1 MTENYISKRT
11 GMKRNSIVFLIMIMI
26 SQSGYGQNQVTLSE
40 CYDLAESNTGLLRE
54 KENYALISGLKD
66 ENIRKNLMPSLDL
79 GGTFLYNSSVIDMGS
94 TLGNLPFP
102 GIADAIDPMPHE
114 QYRLT
119 LEVNQVIYDGGA
131 VKNARALG
139 QADLAISQKETD
151 TGILRI
157 RDEVTGYFFSIL
169 LLSRQAEVLNNYL
182 DVINSKTAALQSA
195 IDNGAALRSDLDVI
209 SSEKIKLEQQ
219 ISENLIRKNAL
230 VRILSDLTG
239 KAIDPSSRFVLPGL
253 SYSLSYELRRPELDL
268 LELGIN
274 RLDAVAATVESQR
287 KPKAFGMATLGYGN
301 PPGNNFLRDEFAPYY
316 VLGAGLKWNIFDW
329 DKTRNEKEILAV
341 QKTILEDRR
350 NDLSDNLKRLLDAKK
365 AEIDGLN
372 SLLDTDIE
380 LIALRKRITAT
391 AGSQYQNGTIT
402 ATEYLSEMNAE
413 NQALL
418 NHEIHKIN
426 LSLAMVAFMN
436 ISGQEIR

>member
-1 MTENYISKRT
+1 
-11 GMKRNSIVFLIMIMI
+11 MKRNSIVFLIMIML

-102 GIADAIDPMPHE
+102 GIADAISPMPHE

-119 LEVNQVIYDGGA
+119 LEINQVIYDGGA

-139 QADLAISQKETD
+139 QTELAISQKETE
-151 TGILRI
+151 TGIRRI
-157 RDEVTGYFFSIL
+157 REEVTGYFFNIL
-169 LLSRQAEVLNNYL
+169 LLSRQEEVLNNYL
-182 DVINSKTAALQSA
+182 EVLNKKTSALQSA
-195 IDNGAALRSDLDVI
+195 IDNGAALRSDLDVLC
-209 SSEKIKLEQQ
+209 SEKLKLGQQ
-219 ISENLIRKNAL
+219 ISENIIKKTAL

-239 KAIDPSSRFVLPGL
+239 KDIDPSSLFVLPEFSSTL
-253 SYSLSYELRRPELDL
+253 SRELRRPEIDLLDL
-268 LELGIN
+268 GMN
-274 RLDAVAATVESQR
+274 RLDAVVATVESQR
-287 KPKAFGMATLGYGN
+287 KPRAFGLATLGYGN

-316 VLGAGLKWNIFDW
+316 VVGAGLKWNIFDW
-329 DKTRNEKEILAV
+329 NRTRNEKEILAV
-341 QKTILEDRR
+341 QKTILEDRKK
-350 NDLSDNLKRLLDAKK
+350 DLSDNLKRLLDAVK

-372 SLLDTDIE
+372 SLLATDID
-380 LIALRKRITAT
+380 LIALRERITAA

-402 ATEYLSEMNAE
+402 ATEYLIEMNAE

-426 LSLAMVAFMN
+426 LSLAMVRFMN
-436 ISGQEIR
+436 ISGQEIP